1 MKQKPNKLI
10 VFTLGIFLLGL
21 SSLVWSGEALQ
32 DKDAKA
38 YKDAYKF
45 VMDEDWA
52 AAAQSLDVFVR
63 TYPQSAYVDD
73 ARFWRC
79 YVREKTDDP
88 SEEVFNCFQDFIN
101 TYPDSKWVDDA
112 QKRLIAVAAHLAKE

>member
-1 MKQKPNKLI
+1 MNKKPYMII
-10 VFTLGIFLLGL
+10 VVTLSIFLLGL
-21 SSLVWSGEALQ
+21 TTLSWSEEVMQ
-32 DKDAKA
+32 DEDAKA
-38 YKDAYKF
+38 YKSAYKL

-52 AAAQSLDVFVR
+52 AAAQSLDAFVS

-79 YVREKTDDP
+79 YVKEKTEES

-101 TYPDSKWVDDA
+101 TYPNSKWTDDA
-112 QKRLIAVAAHLAKE
+112 RKKLITVASRLAK